1 MTAVIYARYSSDRQT
16 ENSIEAQ
23 VRACEE
29 YAKFHDIK
37 IIRIYK
43 DEAISGRENKT
54 ALRQDYQR
62 MLLDIKTHT
71 FDTILIHKYDR
82 IARSMREHVSLDTK
96 LQKEGIKLVAV
107 AQDFGESNESKIVR
121 DLMWSLSEYYS
132 ENLAAETKKG
142 HRETALKA
150 LHNGGVAPFGY
161 DVVDQKYVI
170 NEIEAAYVKK
180 MFQCVVDGTGF
191 KNLIS
196 EMKAAGIK
204 GKRGK
209 EIKYPQI
216 YEILRNERY
225 CGVYLYCTTEAESR
239 SDRRTKPNA
248 IRIDNA
254 FEPIISKTLFK
265 KVQIIMDSRKR
276 TGKKGNY
283 LCSGLVYCAC
293 CGGKMHVY
301 KRRKKGHEYIDYRC
315 PAKCGNSM
323 VRVED
328 VDNAAKAFLGY
339 ILSDDTQTKIATLLR
354 TYNGHESDRI
364 ESFKKSVAKRISE
377 KEAAYETL
385 MTNLTAAVLPEAVI
399 KDISAKMQTLKDE
412 IEQLKNVEPPADYT
426 VDTVKAWLQS
436 IKEAPDEKAIHLLIS
451 RIEAKREKN
460 NTDFNIE
467 STLKPVLE
475 NMVAGEGF
483 EPTTSGL

>member
-1 MTAVIYARYSSDRQT
+1 
-16 ENSIEAQ
+16 
-23 VRACEE
+23 
-29 YAKFHDIK
+29 
-37 IIRIYK
+37 
-43 DEAISGRENKT
+43 
-54 ALRQDYQR
+54 
-62 MLLDIKTHT
+62 
-71 FDTILIHKYDR
+71 
-82 IARSMREHVSLDTK
+82 
-96 LQKEGIKLVAV
+96 
-107 AQDFGESNESKIVR
+107 
-121 DLMWSLSEYYS
+121 
-132 ENLAAETKKG
+132 
-142 HRETALKA
+142 
-150 LHNGGVAPFGY
+150 
-161 DVVDQKYVI
+161 
-170 NEIEAAYVKK
+170 
-180 MFQCVVDGTGF
+180 
-191 KNLIS
+191 
-196 EMKAAGIK
+196 
-204 GKRGK
+204 
-209 EIKYPQI
+209 
-216 YEILRNERY
+216 
-225 CGVYLYCTTEAESR
+225 
-239 SDRRTKPNA
+239 
-248 IRIDNA
+248 
-254 FEPIISKTLFK
+254 
-265 KVQIIMDSRKR
+265 MDSRKR